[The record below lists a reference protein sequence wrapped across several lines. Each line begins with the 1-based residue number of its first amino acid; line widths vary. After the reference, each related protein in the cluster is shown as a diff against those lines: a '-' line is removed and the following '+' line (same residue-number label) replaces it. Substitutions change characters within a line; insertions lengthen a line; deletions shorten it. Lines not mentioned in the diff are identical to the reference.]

1 MNSRVK
7 IKKSVKKK
15 PRAKRLAAS
24 DRNQQIIEA
33 AIALFGKDGL
43 KGTTT
48 KALADAAGVSEGTI
62 FKHFPTKKALYLA
75 AFEGR
80 TGDGMEYLVTELQ
93 QLADK
98 GRDEEVIQRVLSAI
112 FHGYD
117 RDRDLHRMLLYVH
130 LGQSDEENKVLD
142 ETLRKNQVMEF
153 LIEYVATRQ
162 QQGVFRPGKPGTL
175 AHAVIAL
182 GMQVA
187 TSRKLFGNH
196 DYGGG
201 EDDVILDLTR
211 LLLNGLRQSS

>member
-1 MNSRVK
+1 MLGKST
-7 IKKSVKKK
+7 KKSINKR

-24 DRNQQIIEA
+24 DRKQQIIES

-80 TGDGMEYLVTELQ
+80 TGVGMEHLVTGLQ
-93 QLADK
+93 QLAGE
-98 GRDEEVIQRVLSAI
+98 GRDEEIIQQVLSAI

-162 QQGVFRPGKPGTL
+162 QQGVFRPGNPGTL

-187 TSRKLFGNH
+187 TSRKLFGNR
-196 DYGGG
+196 DYGVSD
-201 EDDVILDLTR
+201 DDVILDLTR

>member
-1 MNSRVK
+1 MLGKST
-7 IKKSVKKK
+7 KKSVKKR

-24 DRNQQIIEA
+24 DRKQQIIES

-80 TGDGMEYLVTELQ
+80 TGDGMEHLVTELQ

-142 ETLRKNQVMEF
+142 ETLGNNPVMEF
-153 LIEYVATRQ
+153 LHGYIATRQ
-162 QQGVFRPGKPGTL
+162 QQGVFRPGNPGTL
-175 AHAVIAL
+175 AQAVLAL
-182 GMQVA
+182 GIQVA
-187 TSRKLFGNH
+187 TSRKLFGTR
-196 DYGGG
+196 DYGVSD
-201 EDDVILDLTR
+201 DDVILDLTR
-211 LLLNGLRQSS
+211 LLLNGLRQPS

>member
-1 MNSRVK
+1 MPGKST
-7 IKKSVKKK
+7 KKLGNKR

-24 DRNQQIIEA
+24 DRKQQIIES

-80 TGDGMEYLVTELQ
+80 TGVGMEHLVTGLQ
-93 QLADK
+93 QLA
-98 GRDEEVIQRVLSAI
+98 GERRDEEIIQQVLSAI

-153 LIEYVATRQ
+153 LIDYVATRQ
-162 QQGVFRPGKPGTL
+162 QQGVFRPGNPGTL
-175 AHAVIAL
+175 AHAVVAL
-182 GMQVA
+182 GVQVA
-187 TSRKLFGNH
+187 TTRKLFGTR
-196 DYGGG
+196 DYGVSD
-201 EDDVILDLTR
+201 DDVISDLTR

>member
-1 MNSRVK
+1 MP
-7 IKKSVKKK
+7 KKTTKKPVNK
-15 PRAKRLAAS
+15 RPRAKRLNAA
-24 DRNQQIIEA
+24 DRKQQIIES

-43 KGTTT
+43 QGTTT
-48 KALADAAGVSEGTI
+48 KALAEAAGVSEGTI

-80 TGDGMEYLVTELQ
+80 TGVGMEHLVTGLK

-98 GRDEEVIQRVLSAI
+98 GRDEEVIRQVLSAI

-142 ETLRKNQVMEF
+142 ETLRKNPVMGFLYEF
-153 LIEYVATRQ
+153 IVTRQ
-162 QQGVFRPGKPGTL
+162 QQGVFCPGNAGIR

-182 GMQVA
+182 GVQVA
-187 TSRKLFGNH
+187 TTRKLFGTR
-196 DYGGG
+196 DYGLSD
-201 EDDVILDLTR
+201 DDVVSDLTR
-211 LLLNGLRQSS
+211 LLLNGLRQLS

>member
-1 MNSRVK
+1 MP
-7 IKKSVKKK
+7 KKTTKKPVNK
-15 PRAKRLAAS
+15 RPRAKRLNAA
-24 DRNQQIIEA
+24 DRKQQIIES

-43 KGTTT
+43 QGTTT
-48 KALADAAGVSEGTI
+48 KALAEAAGVSEGTI

-80 TGDGMEYLVTELQ
+80 TGVGMEHLVTGLE

-98 GRDEEVIQRVLSAI
+98 GRDEEVIRQVLSAI

-142 ETLRKNQVMEF
+142 ETLRKNPVMGFLYEF
-153 LIEYVATRQ
+153 IVTRQ
-162 QQGVFRPGKPGTL
+162 QQGVFCPGNAGIR

-182 GMQVA
+182 GVQVA
-187 TSRKLFGNH
+187 TTRKLFGTR
-196 DYGGG
+196 DYGLSD
-201 EDDVILDLTR
+201 DDVVSDLTR

>member
-1 MNSRVK
+1 MVEKST
-7 IKKSVKKK
+7 KKSGAKR

-24 DRNQQIIEA
+24 DRKQQIIES

-80 TGDGMEYLVTELQ
+80 TGVGMEHLVTELQ
-93 QLADK
+93 QLAGE
-98 GRDEEVIQRVLSAI
+98 GRDEEIIQQVLSAI

-162 QQGVFRPGKPGTL
+162 QQGVFHPGNPGIL

-182 GMQVA
+182 GVQVA
-187 TSRKLFGNH
+187 TSRKLFGNR
-196 DYGGG
+196 DYGVSD
-201 EDDVILDLTR
+201 DDVILDLTR

>member
-1 MNSRVK
+1 MP
-7 IKKSVKKK
+7 KKTTKKPVNK
-15 PRAKRLAAS
+15 RPRAKRLNAA
-24 DRNQQIIEA
+24 DRKQQIIES

-43 KGTTT
+43 QGTTT
-48 KALADAAGVSEGTI
+48 KALAEAAGVSEGTI

-80 TGDGMEYLVTELQ
+80 AGVGMEHLVTGLQ

-98 GRDEEVIQRVLSAI
+98 GRDEEVIRQVLSAI

-142 ETLRKNQVMEF
+142 ETLRKNPVMGFLSEF
-153 LIEYVATRQ
+153 IVTRQ
-162 QQGVFRPGKPGTL
+162 QQGVFCPGNAGIR

-182 GMQVA
+182 GVQVA
-187 TSRKLFGNH
+187 TTRKLFGTR
-196 DYGGG
+196 DYGLSD
-201 EDDVILDLTR
+201 DDVVSDLTR

>member
-1 MNSRVK
+1 MPGKST
-7 IKKSVKKK
+7 KKLGNKR

-24 DRNQQIIEA
+24 DRKQQIIES
-33 AIALFGKDGL
+33 AIALFGKDRL

-80 TGDGMEYLVTELQ
+80 TGVGMEHLVTGLH
-93 QLADK
+93 QLADE
-98 GRDEEVIQRVLSAI
+98 GRDEEIIQQVLSAI
-112 FHGYD
+112 LHGYD

-162 QQGVFRPGKPGTL
+162 QQGVFRPGNPGTL

-182 GMQVA
+182 GIQVA
-187 TSRKLFGNH
+187 TSRKLFGNR
-196 DYGGG
+196 DYGVSD
-201 EDDVILDLTR
+201 DDVILDLTR

>member
-1 MNSRVK
+1 MPRKST
-7 IKKSVKKK
+7 KKSGNKR

-24 DRNQQIIEA
+24 DRKQQIIES

-80 TGDGMEYLVTELQ
+80 TGVGMEHLVTGLQ
-93 QLADK
+93 QLA
-98 GRDEEVIQRVLSAI
+98 GERRDEEIIQQVLSAI

-142 ETLRKNQVMEF
+142 ETLGKNAMMEF

-162 QQGVFRPGKPGTL
+162 QQGVFRPGNPGTL
-175 AHAVIAL
+175 AHAVIGL
-182 GMQVA
+182 GIQVA
-187 TSRKLFGNH
+187 TSRKLFGNR
-196 DYGGG
+196 DYGVSD
-201 EDDVILDLTR
+201 DDVILDLTR

>member
-1 MNSRVK
+1 MLGKST
-7 IKKSVKKK
+7 KKSVNKR

-24 DRNQQIIEA
+24 DRKQQIIES

-80 TGDGMEYLVTELQ
+80 TGVGMEHLVTGLH
-93 QLADK
+93 QLADE
-98 GRDEEVIQRVLSAI
+98 GRDEEIIQQVLSAI
-112 FHGYD
+112 LHGYD

-142 ETLRKNQVMEF
+142 ETLGNNQVMKF
-153 LIEYVATRQ
+153 LSEYVATRQ
-162 QQGVFRPGKPGTL
+162 QQGVFRPGNPATL

-187 TSRKLFGNH
+187 TSRKLFGNR
-196 DYGGG
+196 DYGVSD
-201 EDDVILDLTR
+201 DDVILDLTR

>member
-1 MNSRVK
+1 MP
-7 IKKSVKKK
+7 KKTTKKPVNK
-15 PRAKRLAAS
+15 RPRAKRLNAA
-24 DRNQQIIEA
+24 DRKQQIIES

-43 KGTTT
+43 QGTTT
-48 KALADAAGVSEGTI
+48 KALAEAAGVSEGTI

-80 TGDGMEYLVTELQ
+80 TGVGMEHLVTGLK

-98 GRDEEVIQRVLSAI
+98 GRDEEVIRQVLSAI

-142 ETLRKNQVMEF
+142 ETLRKNPVMGFLSEF
-153 LIEYVATRQ
+153 IVTRQ
-162 QQGVFRPGKPGTL
+162 QQGVFRPGNAGIR

-182 GMQVA
+182 GVQVA
-187 TSRKLFGNH
+187 TTRKLFGTR
-196 DYGGG
+196 DYGLSD
-201 EDDVILDLTR
+201 DDVVSDLTR

>member
-1 MNSRVK
+1 MKNRRPAD
-7 IKKSVKKK
+7 KKT
-15 PRAKRLAAS
+15 RAKRLSAS
-24 DRNQQIIEA
+24 DRKLQIIES
-33 AIALFGKDGL
+33 AIGLFGKDGL

-80 TGDGMEYLVTELQ
+80 TGVGMEHLVTGLQ
-93 QLADK
+93 QLAGE
-98 GRDEEVIQRVLSAI
+98 GRDEEIIQQVLSAI

-142 ETLRKNQVMEF
+142 ETLGNNPVMEF
-153 LIEYVATRQ
+153 LHGYIATCQ
-162 QQGVFRPGKPGTL
+162 QQGVFRPGNPGTL

-187 TSRKLFGNH
+187 TSRKLFGNR
-196 DYGGG
+196 DYGVSD
-201 EDDVILDLTR
+201 DDVILELTR